1 MGFFSWKTSDTNR
14 SISNV
19 HSGRGTFKV
28 TMLMPYGEK
37 YVESNYEGYG
47 IFGGMDFYDAVYEL
61 NKDNPI
67 FEHITSQQWENRFK
81 GIMMLSDKEKNRRFA
96 ISPRLV
102 EDDSLEW
109 IDVDDS
115 PICESQGYFY

>member
-37 YVESNYEGYG
+37 YVESDYEGYG

-61 NKDNPI
+61 TKTIRYLN
-67 FEHITSQQWENRFK
+67 TSHLNNGR
-81 GIMMLSDKEKNRRFA
+81 I
-96 ISPRLV
+96 
-102 EDDSLEW
+102 DSK
-109 IDVDDS
+109 V
-115 PICESQGYFY
+115 